1 MKKTIKL
8 TESEL
13 ENIIMESLRKT
24 INEGHWNSDYYDKFE
39 EIRELVGDDTMIQE
53 LYNSMSSDQI
63 ENFIE
68 KMNRYHELDAE

>member
-1 MKKTIKL
+1 MKKTIKI
-8 TESEL
+8 TESDL
-13 ENIIMESLRKT
+13 HRIVSESLRRT

-39 EIRELVGDDTMIQE
+39 EIREMVGDDTMIQE

-68 KMNRYHELDAE
+68 RMYRYHELDAE